1 MFWFWVH
8 EQILSLP
15 HITVLLL
22 SIRVSEGF
30 SIVFPYFLQLLGRE
44 HSAVTKMGGGGGW
57 RHMPHRLLLPAGGGG
72 ASRTPQVSLQKA
84 GLTAFLRE
92 KQRRPSP
99 RLCATG
105 SLCWTL
111 R

>member
-44 HSAVTKMGGGGGW
+44 HSAVTKMGGAV
-57 RHMPHRLLLPAGGGG
+57 AGVTC
-72 ASRTPQVSLQKA
+72 RTGSCY
-84 GLTAFLRE
+84 LRE
-92 KQRRPSP
+92 EEEPPGRPRCPCRRP
-99 RLCATG
+99 G
-105 SLCWTL
+105 
-111 R
+111 

>member
-1 MFWFWVH
+1 M
-8 EQILSLP
+8 
-15 HITVLLL
+15 
-22 SIRVSEGF
+22 
-30 SIVFPYFLQLLGRE
+30 
-44 HSAVTKMGGGGGW
+44 
-57 RHMPHRLLLPAGGGG
+57 
-72 ASRTPQVSLQKA
+72 PQVSLQKA